1 MSDRFA
7 GDRENEGKGKSAHVP
22 PQSGGSC
29 SGCRWPGIG
38 LSRLGRPRF
47 RGGECQRAVRLA
59 ENGFV
64 RANGAGI
71 AWEGIG
77 RKDVPQR
84 PQPHMTAKGHEFVTA
99 EQIETLQRRPVAAM
113 VLDIARYIFSEV
125 LFGERSEEHTSELQ
139 SLMRI
144 SYAVFC

>member
-1 MSDRFA
+1 MIRPPPRSTRPDTRF
-7 GDRENEGKGKSAHVP
+7 P
-22 PQSGGSC
+22 YTT
-29 SGCRWPGIG
+29 
-38 LSRLGRPRF
+38 LF
-47 RGGECQRAVRLA
+47 RSLA

-113 VLDIARYIFSEV
+113 VLDIARYIFRDRNSTR
-125 LFGERSEEHTSELQ
+125 LNSSH
-139 SLMRI
+139 
-144 SYAVFC
+144 